1 MDQFRGCQMSDG
13 SNAVGPLEG
22 VRVLD
27 MSRVLAGP
35 FAGRMLSD
43 LGADVVKVEPP
54 EGDITRLWG
63 KRVAGLAGYFFQQ
76 NAGKRGISVDLRKP
90 AGAELVKQLAARA
103 DIVLENFR
111 PGVMDRL
118 GVGYESLKAN
128 NPKLIMLSISGF
140 GAGGPES
147 GRAAYAPIVHAEAG
161 LLHRQAFYTGA
172 QPVDIAQSFA
182 DTNASLHGLVGLL
195 SALYARE
202 QTGIGQHVDMAMIDA
217 SVVTDDQM
225 HYALEDSYE
234 TRGGNSEIWDTAG
247 GTMLISGDLRYIW
260 SLLKEKYQLPDPSA
274 EGASLDDKIR
284 DRRAAAAE
292 FFKTTC
298 KDRDGVIAALANMNL
313 AWGDVRPAERAPELA
328 TAKHRGT
335 FTQVPDGAGGTR
347 RITQS
352 PYHFSSASAGVKGR
366 APHQGEHNAS
376 VLEDWL
382 DLSEQDR
389 ETFAD
394 VLIQVER

>member
-1 MDQFRGCQMSDG
+1 MSG
-13 SNAVGPLEG
+13 NTSAAGPLAG

-63 KRVAGLAGYFFQQ
+63 KNVAGLAGYFFQQ
-76 NAGKRGISVDLRKP
+76 NAGKRGMSVDLRQP
-90 AGAELVKQLAARA
+90 AGGELIKQLAERA
-103 DIVLENFR
+103 DILVENFR
-111 PGVMDRL
+111 PGVMERL
-118 GVGYESLKAN
+118 GVGYQSLKER

-161 LLHRQAFYTGA
+161 LLHRQAFYTDA
-172 QPVDIAQSFA
+172 EPVDIAQSFA

-202 QTGIGQHVDMAMIDA
+202 QTGVGQHVDMAMLDA
-217 SVVTDDQM
+217 SLVTDDQM

-260 SLLKEKYQLPDPSA
+260 SLLKEKYQLEDPSPA
-274 EGASLDDKIR
+274 GVSLADKIR
-284 DRRAAAAE
+284 DRRSAAAT
-292 FFKTTC
+292 FFKSTC
-298 KDRDGVIAALANMNL
+298 TDREAVIAALANMNL
-313 AWGDVRPAERAPELA
+313 AWGDVRPPELAPELA

-335 FTQVPDGAGGTR
+335 FTEVPDGDGGLR

-352 PYHFSSASAGVKGR
+352 PYHFSAASAGVKGR
-366 APHQGEHNAS
+366 APHQGEHNAA

-382 DLSEQDR
+382 AMSEQDQQA
-389 ETFAD
+389 FAD

>member
-1 MDQFRGCQMSDG
+1 MSENT
-13 SNAVGPLEG
+13 SAAGPLAG

-54 EGDITRLWG
+54 EGDVTRLWG
-63 KRVAGLAGYFFQQ
+63 KQIAGLAGYFFQQ
-76 NAGKRGISVDLRKP
+76 NAGKRGMSVDLRKP
-90 AGAELVKQLAARA
+90 AGAELIKRLAERA
-103 DIVLENFR
+103 DIVVENFR

-118 GVGYESLKAN
+118 GVGYASLKER

-147 GRAAYAPIVHAEAG
+147 GRAAYAPIVHAETG
-161 LLHRQAFYTGA
+161 LLHRQAFYTDA
-172 QPVDIAQSFA
+172 KPVDIAQSIA

-195 SALYARE
+195 SSLYARE
-202 QTGIGQHVDMAMIDA
+202 QTGVGQHVDMAMIDA

-234 TRGGNSEIWDTAG
+234 TRGGNSDIWDTAG

-260 SLLKEKYQLPDPSA
+260 SLLKEKYQLVDPAAAGATLEEKISA
-274 EGASLDDKIR
+274 
-284 DRRAAAAE
+284 RRAAAQA
-292 FFKTTC
+292 FFKSTC
-298 KDRDGVIAALANMNL
+298 TDREAVIAALANMNL
-313 AWGDVRPAERAPELA
+313 AWGDVRPAELAPELP

-335 FTQVPDGAGGTR
+335 FTEVPDGAGGMR

-366 APHQGEHNAS
+366 APHQGEHNTA

-382 DLSEQDR
+382 EMSEQDQQA
-389 ETFAD
+389 FAD
-394 VLIQVER
+394 VLVQVER